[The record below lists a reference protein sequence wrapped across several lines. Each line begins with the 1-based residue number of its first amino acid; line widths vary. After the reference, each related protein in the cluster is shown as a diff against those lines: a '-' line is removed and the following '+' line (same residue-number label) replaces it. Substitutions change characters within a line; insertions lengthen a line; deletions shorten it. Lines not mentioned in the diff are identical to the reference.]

1 MKVTN
6 KSELMKA
13 AWKMFHNTK
22 NNLKTFAE
30 ALKIAWT
37 MFKSYKRNETK
48 KAIENSGE
56 NAELKKAMNWARVK
70 VSKTFTEWDFEDWK
84 AFAEEH
90 RAEASIWKL
99 AAKYARM
106 QDSEFYSYC

>member
-13 AWKMFHNTK
+13 AWKMFCNTK
-22 NNLKTFAE
+22 NNLK
-30 ALKIAWT
+30 
-37 MFKSYKRNETK
+37 
-48 KAIENSGE
+48 
-56 NAELKKAMNWARVK
+56 
-70 VSKTFTEWDFEDWK
+70 

-90 RAEASIWKL
+90 KAEASIWKL

>member
-13 AWKMFHNTK
+13 AWKMFRNAK
-22 NNLKTFAE
+22 NNLKTF
-30 ALKIAWT
+30 
-37 MFKSYKRNETK
+37 
-48 KAIENSGE
+48 
-56 NAELKKAMNWARVK
+56 
-70 VSKTFTEWDFEDWK
+70 
-84 AFAEEH
+84 
-90 RAEASIWKL
+90 AEASIWKL

>member
-13 AWKMFHNTK
+13 AWKMFRNAK

-30 ALKIAWT
+30 ALKIAWI
-37 MFKSYKRNETK
+37 MFKSYKRNEAK
-48 KAIENSGE
+48 KAIENSDE
-56 NAELKKAMNWARVK
+56 NAEFKKAMNWARAK
-70 VSKTFTEWDFEDWK
+70 VSKTIAGWDFGDWK

-90 RAEASIWKL
+90 KSEASIWKL
-99 AAKYARM
+99 AAKYARI